1 MNWIEKCRENCV
13 KKNKESQRPS
23 QWDWNSSFSKKH
35 ELTISA
41 KNICDLLKTK
51 KILRTE
57 FDFWKRLAFSL
68 LIQIYFRNSNTWCL
82 QPKKT
87 RQETVL
93 KTNYKSCQINYIKN
107 RKPEFQVT
115 IQLRYS
121 YNTIAIQIQYSYNT
135 IRVILLLNFKLTLN
149 FNFFFFLFGC
159 TIYNQN
165 FSTTCMWIQL
175 KH

>member
-1 MNWIEKCRENCV
+1 MHWTESKNVEKTVSRKTKKANAHHNETEIQVSLKNTNWLFL
-13 KKNKESQRPS
+13 Q
-23 QWDWNSSFSKKH
+23 
-35 ELTISA
+35 
-41 KNICDLLKTK
+41 KNICDLLKIK

-68 LIQIYFRNSNTWCL
+68 LIQIFFRNSNTWCL

-87 RQETVL
+87 RQETIL

-115 IQLRYS
+115 IQLQYS

-135 IRVILLLNFKLTLN
+135 IQFE
-149 FNFFFFLFGC
+149 
-159 TIYNQN
+159 
-165 FSTTCMWIQL
+165 
-175 KH
+175 